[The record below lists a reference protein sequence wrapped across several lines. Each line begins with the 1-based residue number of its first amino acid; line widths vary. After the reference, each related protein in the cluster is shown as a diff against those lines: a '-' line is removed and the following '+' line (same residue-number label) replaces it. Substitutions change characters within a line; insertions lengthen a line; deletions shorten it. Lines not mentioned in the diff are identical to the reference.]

1 MFKAEHLI
9 KRKSTPAQIDSV
21 KVRRKELR
29 VNKKDPDLVRHCEH
43 LWMDLDTVRKQRK
56 RGNRFYDG
64 DQWGDIITVDGQSM
78 TYREYLTSV
87 GNFVIQTNQIKNRVD
102 TIAGLRV
109 KERTEPMCK
118 ARDKDEQP
126 YGELVTEGVLA
137 NSDINQM
144 SELEQKWIKD
154 ACNGG
159 LALAYESYDSTSGP
173 SGRLDSW
180 TQYVNPN
187 RFFFDADGVD
197 PRHWDISI
205 VGVSRY
211 ATSEEMCAKF
221 AKKPSDYETLRR
233 IYPNQF
239 MVFKQTKS
247 GDLEEKLDDNSLVF
261 MDTSDPVR
269 CYYIEVWTKES
280 RPKIRLWDTNAGTEE
295 IIDYDDSAYR
305 SAIRKENERRK
316 ALALAGGFTEDEVP
330 YITGDGYG
338 NDETEKS
345 GFYVETYWYCRF
357 LAPDGTILWEGESP
371 YADGRHPF
379 TIFTYSYID
388 GRIIGY
394 NHDAIDHQIA
404 INRKWIMDDWVKRA
418 ALKGHI
424 VVPKSIVPADV
435 TNDQFAASLTSIDNV
450 TFVELD
456 ESKKDLW
463 PKVLSG
469 PVPTGETARDIALIK
484 DLMDS
489 GSPINGALQ
498 GKDPGRNTSGSLYAQ
513 MTTNAS
519 TPVAAFL
526 EQYRNFIRQILIK
539 KMKNIAKFYDEDRWK
554 KIAGTIDSLTD
565 FSTLNLNNVA
575 DIEMDLELMESA
587 NSLEAREMQEQDL
600 SNLLIAGIITPD
612 EYMQL
617 SRKSY
622 IQKLRQMRQSRQAEA
637 EDLQQMGAMPT
648 GQVASAGMPP
658 EATDPNIAPGVRL
671 PQPYVDATGTAPAR

>member
-9 KRKSTPAQIDSV
+9 KRKATPAQMDSV
-21 KVRRKELR
+21 KMRRKELR
-29 VNKKDPDLVRHCEH
+29 ATKKDPDLVNHCNH
-43 LWMDLDTVRKQRK
+43 LWLNFDPMRQQRK

-64 DQWGDIITVDGQSM
+64 DQWGDLIAVDGRTM

-87 GNFVIQTNQIKNRVD
+87 GNFVVQTNQIKARVD

-109 KERTEPMCK
+109 KERTEPVCR

-126 YGELVTEGVLA
+126 FGELVTEGVLA
-137 NSDINQM
+137 NSELNQM

-159 LALAYESYDSTSGP
+159 LAVAYESYDNTSGP
-173 SGRLDSW
+173 NNRLDSW

-187 RFFFDADGVD
+187 RIFFDADGVD

-205 VGVSRY
+205 IGVSRY
-211 ATSEEMCAKF
+211 ATRDEMCSRFVKA
-221 AKKPSDYETLRR
+221 PSDYDTLKE

-239 MVFKQTKS
+239 DVLKPERS
-247 GDLEEKLDDNSLVF
+247 GSLEDKFDDNSLVF
-261 MDTSDPVR
+261 MDTTDPQR
-269 CYYIEVWTKES
+269 CYYIEVWSKES
-280 RPKIRLWDTNAGTEE
+280 RAKIRLWETNEGRE
-295 IIDYDDSAYR
+295 IIIDAGDMEAR
-305 SAIRKENERRK
+305 RQVKAENERRRAIARQSGWK
-316 ALALAGGFTEDEVP
+316 DEDVP
-330 YITGDGYG
+330 YIVGDGFG
-338 NDETEKS
+338 RDEAERS
-345 GFYVETYWYCRF
+345 GFYIETYWYCRF

-371 YADGRHPF
+371 YADRRHPF
-379 TIFTYSYID
+379 TLFTYSYID
-388 GRIIGY
+388 GHIIGY

-424 VVPKSIVPADV
+424 VVPRSILPSNVSEKE
-435 TNDQFAASLTSIDNV
+435 FAASLTSIDDV

-469 PVPTGETARDIALIK
+469 PVPNGETARDISLIK

-498 GKDPGRNTSGSLYAQ
+498 GKDPGRVTSGTLYAQ

-519 TPVAAFL
+519 TSVAAFM
-526 EQYRNFIRQILIK
+526 EQYRNFVKQVLIK
-539 KMKNIAKFYDEDRWK
+539 KMKNIAMFYDSERWRM
-554 KIAGTIDSLTD
+554 IASTIDSLTD
-565 FSTLNLNNVA
+565 FTTLNLNDVSE
-575 DIEMDLELMESA
+575 IELDLELMESA

-600 SNLLIAGIITPD
+600 TNLLIANIITPD

-622 IQKLRQMRQSRQAEA
+622 IQKLRQIRQARQAEA
-637 EDLQQMGAMPT
+637 EAAQQ
-648 GQVASAGMPP
+648 AGIPVENAP
-658 EATDPNIAPGVRL
+658 EAI
-671 PQPYVDATGTAPAR
+671 PQSEAPAAPSAAVAG

>member
-1 MFKAEHLI
+1 MIKADHLI
-9 KRKSTPAQIDSV
+9 RRKSTVASMDSV
-21 KVRRKELR
+21 KARKRELR
-29 VNKKDPDLVRHCEH
+29 ASKKDPELLRHCEH
-43 LWMDLDTVRKQRK
+43 LWMNLSSMREQRK

-64 DQWGDIITVDGQSM
+64 DQWGDLITVNGQTM

-87 GNFVIQTNQIKNRVD
+87 GNFVIQTNQIKTRVD

-109 KERTEPMCK
+109 KERTEPVCK

-126 YGELVTEGVLA
+126 FGELVTVGVLA

-159 LALAYESYDSTSGP
+159 LAAAYESYDDTSGP
-173 SGRLDSW
+173 NGSLDSW

-187 RFFFDADGVD
+187 RIFFDADGVD
-197 PRHWDISI
+197 PRHWDISVI
-205 VGVSRY
+205 GLSRY
-211 ATSEEMCAKF
+211 ATRDEMSARF
-221 AKKPSDYETLRR
+221 VRVPSDYDALKRL
-233 IYPNQF
+233 YPNQF
-239 MVFKQTKS
+239 DVLRTERLGS
-247 GDLEEKLDDNSLVF
+247 LEDKFADNGLVF
-261 MDTSDPVR
+261 MDTTDPER

-280 RPKIRLWDTNAGTEE
+280 RAKIRLNDTNAGTEE
-295 IIDYDDSAYR
+295 IIDADDSAYR
-305 SAIRKENERRK
+305 KAIKTENERRK
-316 ALALAGGFTEDEVP
+316 ALASQAGWNAGEIP
-330 YITGDGYG
+330 YIIGDGYG
-338 NDETEKS
+338 SDETERS
-345 GFYVETYWYCRF
+345 GFFIETYWYCRF

-371 YADGRHPF
+371 YADRRHPF
-379 TIFTYSYID
+379 TLFTYSYID

-418 ALKGHI
+418 SIKGHI
-424 VVPKSIVPADV
+424 VVPKSILPADV
-435 TNDQFAASLTSIDNV
+435 TEEDFAASLTSIDDV

-463 PKVLSG
+463 PKILTG

-489 GSPINGALQ
+489 GSPVNGALQ
-498 GKDPGRNTSGSLYAQ
+498 GKDPGRSTSGTLYAQ

-526 EQYRNFIRQILIK
+526 EQYRNFVKQVLVK
-539 KMKNIAKFYDEDRWK
+539 KMKNIAMFYDADRWR

-565 FSTLNLNNVA
+565 FTTLNLNDVA
-575 DIEMDLELMESA
+575 NIELDLELMESA

-600 SNLLIAGIITPD
+600 AGLLLNGIITPD

-622 IQKLRQMRQSRQAEA
+622 IQKLRQMREARQAEMEAAQQAGIPA
-637 EDLQQMGAMPT
+637 EPA
-648 GQVASAGMPP
+648 P
-658 EATDPNIAPGVRL
+658 EAAPRTEAPATAYPSGDGL
-671 PQPYVDATGTAPAR
+671 PQPLVPATG

>member
-9 KRKSTPAQIDSV
+9 KRKATPAQMDSV

-29 VNKKDPDLVRHCEH
+29 ATKKDPELRKHCEH
-43 LWMDLDTVRKQRK
+43 LWMNFDSMRRQRK

-64 DQWGDIITVDGQSM
+64 DQWGDLITVNGQTM
-78 TYREYLTSV
+78 TQREYLIST

-109 KERTEPMCK
+109 KERTEPVCK

-137 NSDINQM
+137 NSDKNQM

-159 LALAYESYDSTSGP
+159 LAVAYESYDDTSGP
-173 SGRLDSW
+173 NNRLDSW
-180 TQYVNPN
+180 TQYINPN
-187 RFFFDADGVD
+187 RIFFDADGVD
-197 PRHWDISI
+197 PRHWDISTI
-205 VGVSRY
+205 GVSRY
-211 ATSEEMCAKF
+211 ATRDEMCARF
-221 AKKPSDYETLRR
+221 VKKPGDYDTLKQL
-233 IYPNQF
+233 YPNQF
-239 MVFKQTKS
+239 AVFRPERS
-247 GDLEEKLDDNSLVF
+247 GDFEDKFNDNSLVF
-261 MDTSDPVR
+261 MDTTDPER
-269 CYYIEVWTKES
+269 CYYIEVWTQES
-280 RPKIRLWDTNAGTEE
+280 RAKIRLWDTNLGKEE
-295 IIDYDDSAYR
+295 IIDADDNAYR
-305 SAIRKENERRK
+305 QVIRAENERRK
-316 ALALAGGFTEDEVP
+316 ALAQQAGWGDGEVP
-330 YITGDGYG
+330 YIVGDGYG
-338 NDETEKS
+338 SDDTERN
-345 GFYVETYWYCRF
+345 GFFVETYWYCRF

-371 YADGRHPF
+371 YADRRHPF
-379 TIFTYSYID
+379 TLFTYSYID

-418 ALKGHI
+418 SIKGHI
-424 VVPKSIVPADV
+424 VVPKSILPDNVSEKD
-435 TNDQFAASLTSIDNV
+435 FAASLTSIDDV

-463 PKVLSG
+463 PKVLTG
-469 PVPTGETARDIALIK
+469 PAPNGEAARDIALIK

-498 GKDPGRNTSGSLYAQ
+498 GKDPGRATSGTLYAQ

-519 TPVAAFL
+519 TPVAAFM
-526 EQYRNFIRQILIK
+526 EQYRNFVKQVLIK
-539 KMKNIAKFYDEDRWK
+539 KMKNIAMFYDAERWRQ
-554 KIAGTIDSLTD
+554 IAGTIDSLTD
-565 FSTLNLNNVA
+565 FSTMNLNDVA

-600 SNLLIAGIITPD
+600 KDLLVASVITPD

-622 IQKLRQMRQSRQAEA
+622 IQKLRQMRQARKAEA
-637 EDLQQMGAMPT
+637 EQMQQ
-648 GQVASAGMPP
+648 AGVPVEAAPP
-658 EATDPNIAPGVRL
+658 PAPV
-671 PQPYVDATGTAPAR
+671 Q